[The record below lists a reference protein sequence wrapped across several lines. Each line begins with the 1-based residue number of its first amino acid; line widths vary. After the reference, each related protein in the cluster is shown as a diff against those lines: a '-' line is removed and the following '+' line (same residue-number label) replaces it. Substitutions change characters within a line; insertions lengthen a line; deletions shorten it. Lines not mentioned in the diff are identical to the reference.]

1 MKAFFKQKM
10 NLNNKMVQITMIINN
25 QIQKNKNNSKKFK

>member
-10 NLNNKMVQITMIINN
+10 NLNNKMVQIAMIIHN
-25 QIQKNKNNSKKFK
+25 QIQKNKNNSKKS